1 MSANSIQT
9 ALQSLP
15 ETTQS
20 ALAKLAVL
28 QEGGNLVVISHVA
41 QAESVEAAKS
51 MMDAVVAAGLAEA
64 HDHTYYRFAP
74 ELLAHLVLDVEA
86 AQQEESQQHWLAAVD
101 QLLAFLYQ
109 QYFEDEAMAL
119 RLAALER
126 ANLMA
131 YLEYRA
137 MPPVLMSDNASQV
150 VELLRRMET
159 LLEKADAEAAQ
170 AQVKTWI
177 ATAESLQG
185 EWSHVRFEHD
195 RQNVENLFRMRAL
208 HPASQA
214 AQALL
219 QRCHTAGS
227 DAYPGAINDLAL
239 ANILMGQV
247 LKAGQAGE
255 QALGCLQEA
264 QALLTP
270 HAKTDKA
277 AANLLIGCLM
287 EQGDC
292 LIEQG
297 QLVPAEVLY
306 SQCIEQAESFGDLR
320 GSAIAQTQRASI
332 YSMMERPAD
341 ALRGYQSALEV
352 FERLDDEIMMA
363 NVWQHIAMLHKV
375 NQAMDDAKQ
384 AFTASLVLL
393 ESQGNTRGMISTL
406 LELGNLSEATAE
418 LVTAI
423 DYYHQALQ
431 VAKDADDKFLQSVVG
446 NRLADALRKQGDFEL
461 ALAELETAGTLG
473 QAFGH
478 AAEPWKSWNTLS
490 LIETAQNNPVAAQAA
505 KQRAIEAYV
514 SYRVDGGE
522 NMERDGQL
530 CTAVQNAAQQQRD
543 GELRKV
549 LLQLKEDLGW
559 QDEQDQALLEV
570 LAQLLNGE
578 RGLPILDNKKLG
590 YRYAAELMLLQD
602 RLPESH

>member
-1 MSANSIQT
+1 MSANSIQI

-28 QEGGNLVVISHVA
+28 QGGGNLVVISHVT
-41 QAESVEAAKS
+41 QAESVEAAKV
-51 MMDAVVAAGLAEA
+51 MMDDVVAVGLAEE
-64 HDHTYYRFAP
+64 HDHTYYRFDPA
-74 ELLAHLVLDVEA
+74 LLAHLVEDVAA
-86 AQQEESQQHWLAAVD
+86 AQQEESQQHWLAAID
-101 QLLAFLYQ
+101 QLLGFLYQ

-119 RLAALER
+119 RLAGLER

-131 YLEYRA
+131 YLGHRA
-137 MPPVLMSDNASQV
+137 TPPILMSDNASQV
-150 VELLRRMET
+150 VELLRRMSA
-159 LLEKADAEAAQ
+159 LLDKAEADAEQ
-170 AQVKTWI
+170 AQVKEWI

-185 EWSHVRFEHD
+185 DWSHIRFEHD

-208 HPASQA
+208 QPASHA

-227 DAYPGAINDLAL
+227 DAYPGANNDLAL

-264 QALLTP
+264 QSLLTP
-270 HAKTDKA
+270 HAKTDSV
-277 AANLLIGCLM
+277 AANLLIGCMM

-306 SQCIEQAESFGDLR
+306 SQCIEQAESLGDLR
-320 GSAIAQTQRASI
+320 GSAIGQTQRASI

-341 ALRGYQSALEV
+341 ALRGYESALEV
-352 FERLDDEIMMA
+352 FETLDDEVMMA

-375 NQAMDDAKQ
+375 NQAVDDAKQ

-406 LELGNLSEATAE
+406 LELGNLNEATAE
-418 LVTAI
+418 VVTAV

-431 VAKDADDKFLQSVVG
+431 VAKDADDKFLQAVVG
-446 NRLADALRKQGDFEL
+446 NRLADALRKQGDLEL
-461 ALAELETAGTLG
+461 ALAELDAAGTLG
-473 QAFGH
+473 QEFGH
-478 AAEPWKSWNTLS
+478 AAEPWKSWNTLN

-514 SYRVDGGE
+514 SYRIDGGE
-522 NMERDGQL
+522 NQEREGQL
-530 CTAVQNAAQQQRD
+530 CAAVQSAAQQQRD

-549 LLQLKEDLGW
+549 LLQLKDDLGW
-559 QDEQDQALLEV
+559 QDEQDQALLDV
-570 LAQLLNGE
+570 LDQLLSGE
-578 RGLPILDNKKLG
+578 RGLPLLENPKLG

-602 RLPESH
+602 RLPENS